1 MWNFLYNDS
10 IKKKSTCY
18 GGSIM
23 FKNFREEMKKEIA
36 IAKEDLAKDT
46 FKVWQIDYNGH
57 VIRVVNTIAEET
69 LAINNEIVDRKG
81 RDSIFKQW
89 MPFVTL
95 RGKIT
100 ESDGT
105 VSKVAVKLGGL
116 VTLNCCIKVN
126 GTVLL
131 KEKHK
136 IPLGLK

>member
-1 MWNFLYNDS
+1 
-10 IKKKSTCY
+10 
-18 GGSIM
+18 M